1 VDLGLPEWAHHQLVV
16 TSVYES
22 AAAIARAVSA
32 GEITAGAVIQD
43 HLDAIDR
50 SSGLN
55 AFICVDADGA
65 LRAAEL
71 LDRRIAAGKR
81 AGPLAGVPVAV
92 KDLIDK
98 AGLTTTCGS
107 SFYRQ
112 VAEETAPVLR
122 RLEKAGAIIVGKTG
136 LHEFAFGFS
145 SENPWWGAVR
155 NPWDPST
162 SPGGSSGG
170 SAVAVAAGMAVV
182 GVGTDTGGSV
192 RAPASL
198 CGVVGLKVTHGRV
211 PLTGVFPVA
220 SSLDTVGH
228 NTRTVADAVAAYRVM
243 AGDHPD
249 DPWSAP
255 RRVTL
260 PRGPADL
267 SKLRFAVPLPW
278 VGRPLAPEV
287 REGFRFALESLASA
301 GATVEHVHA
310 PGVGMSALLQPS
322 MYPEVA
328 AVHRAWM
335 QSHPEKYGPEVR
347 DRLQQALATTTD
359 DLLRGL
365 TWRAQLRHAID
376 RLLVGYDALLTPTT
390 AVLRKEIGVDM
401 VSTEN
406 GLHSYLGALS
416 GFTAPV
422 NHSGHPALALPLAAP
437 VAFANDPPP
446 SLQLIGRHWGEHL
459 LLEIGLGIEGA
470 GIAGFRRPAYP
481 TG

>member
-1 VDLGLPEWAHHQLVV
+1 MDLGIPQWAHHHLVV
-16 TSVYES
+16 TVVYES
-22 AAAIARAVSA
+22 AAAIAKAVSTGETTARAV
-32 GEITAGAVIQD
+32 IRD

-50 SSGLN
+50 GRGLN
-55 AFICVDADGA
+55 AFITVDADGA
-65 LRAAEL
+65 LKAAEL
-71 LDRRIAAGKR
+71 LDRSIAAGKR
-81 AGPLAGVPVAV
+81 AGSLAGVPVAV

-98 AGLTTTCGS
+98 AGLPTTCGS
-107 SFYRQ
+107 GFYKQ

-122 RLEKAGAIIVGKTG
+122 RLEKAGAIVVGKTG
-136 LHEFAFGFS
+136 LHEFAVGFS
-145 SENPWWGAVR
+145 SENHWWGAIR

-170 SAVAVAAGMAVV
+170 SAVAVAAGMAVI

-228 NTRTVADAVAAYRVM
+228 NTRTVADAAAAYRVM
-243 AGDHPD
+243 AGDDPG

-255 RRVTL
+255 RRVNL

-267 SKLRFAVPLPW
+267 TRLRFAVPLPW
-278 VGRPLAPEV
+278 ITRPLAPEV
-287 REGFRFALESLASA
+287 REGFRFALESLAAA

-310 PGVGMSALLQPS
+310 PDVGMSPLLQPS

-335 QSHPEKYGPEVR
+335 ESHSERYGPDVR
-347 DRLQQALATTTD
+347 DRLQQALATNAD
-359 DLLRGL
+359 DLIRGL
-365 TWRAQLRHAID
+365 AWRARLRHAIE
-376 RLLVGYDALLTPTT
+376 RLLTKYDALLTPTT
-390 AVLRKEIGVDM
+390 AVLRKEIGNDM
-401 VSTEN
+401 VSTED
-406 GLHSYLGALS
+406 GLCPYLGALS

-446 SLQLIGRHWGEHL
+446 SLQLIGSCWGEHL
-459 LLEIGLGIEGA
+459 LLEIGLGIEQA

-481 TG
+481 AG